1 MDIQE
6 LALPAPP
13 VVLQQDQVTYMQ
25 VLAAFSICM
34 LLPWRCGAA
43 GASLNPIIG
52 QYSQKNLLHSVLMM
66 AKPSHIGWA
75 LPSSSHVNQ
84 RTVHHH
90 RPCITTCCAS
100 PQAVH
105 HHRPATVLHRRASHA
120 KMLGESCGLRTG
132 LSIMRSTSG

>member
-1 MDIQE
+1 MGIQE

-13 VVLQQDQVTYMQ
+13 VMLQQDQVIYIQ
-25 VLAAFSICM
+25 VLAAFAICM
-34 LLPWRCGAA
+34 LLPWICGAA

-105 HHRPATVLHRRASHA
+105 HHRLCIT
-120 KMLGESCGLRTG
+120 TG
-132 LSIMRSTSG
+132 QLLYCTDEPHMPRCWVRVAVYGPVSA